1 MIRYMCLTKYI
12 CIRGKYSYVYIDLE
26 LRRLTEIDSIL
37 ETDNGRAAQYSK
49 DEWRNYMGIYGAY
62 PLPFETI
69 EKLNEIIVNTDRD
82 INAIELKLGINNS
95 NAL

>member
-1 MIRYMCLTKYI
+1 MCLTKYI